1 MIYSRHPCYNALVR
15 FLLALLLLAAFLNA
29 LAWIILIPVWQYP
42 DEQAHFAQVQYIAE
56 IGGTPK
62 DNRSFDTS
70 LEVSI
75 SEKILGT
82 ERDEAGNNKFTYHP
96 EYKLSYQDSL
106 YGLQEVE
113 IASLPKSARSEMVK
127 NEATLNPPLYYFLSA
142 QVYKIF
148 SAGNLFTRV
157 YAVRLLSGIFLLL
170 TIFLAFKIGR
180 LIFQDK
186 QSFSTNNRI
195 LPPVLAA
202 LIAFK
207 PMLVF
212 SSTGVLPDSL
222 IIFLFTSFIYF
233 SLMIIKVGF
242 RLKESV
248 LILAII
254 ILGAATRQHFLITLF
269 ILPIIIVYRIIIDKK
284 QKFKI
289 LSLLVSFAVLLF
301 IASYFV
307 PALDFIHRLDY
318 PESSRKIPGNP
329 LANLTYLE
337 HLNWTIRHS
346 VTEVLPWFW
355 GVYKWLSLTLPPV
368 VYQII
373 NRLLPFAAIGV
384 IFKIIEIVKTKNLKK
399 EFWFFFLI
407 LVSVIYFMAITTF
420 DYFYRRNNG
429 FSFGIQGRY
438 FFPPI
443 VVQMALL
450 LIGFW
455 QLFKIVFKKY
465 ARYALVVLAILI
477 IIFNDIS
484 LAFVAASYYDTSN
497 LSILITQVSQYKPQ
511 ILKGNILYF
520 FLTMPI
526 IFQAI
531 FLFSLGKYT
540 LRESK

>member
-1 MIYSRHPCYNALVR
+1 MARLVI
-15 FLLALLLLAAFLNA
+15 LLLLTAFLNA
-29 LAWIILIPVWQYP
+29 LAWIILIPIWQYP

-56 IGGTPK
+56 ISGIPVG
-62 DNRSFDTS
+62 NQSFDTS
-70 LEVSI
+70 YEVAL

-82 ERDEAGNNKFTYHP
+82 ERDEFGNNKFTYHP
-96 EYKLSYQDSL
+96 EYKLLYQDNL
-106 YGLQEVE
+106 YGPGEIE

-148 SAGNLFTRV
+148 SFGNLFTRV

-170 TIFLAFKIGR
+170 TIFLAFKTGQ
-180 LIFQDK
+180 LIFQ
-186 QSFSTNNRI
+186 NGI
-195 LPPVLAA
+195 LPIMLAT

-222 IIFLFTSFIYF
+222 TILLFTSFIYL
-233 SLMIIKVGF
+233 SLRIIKAGF
-242 RLKESV
+242 RPKENI

-269 ILPIIIVYRIIIDKK
+269 IFPFVIIWRLVLDQK
-284 QKFKI
+284 QRFKI
-289 LSLLVSFAVLLF
+289 LSLLFSFEILLF
-301 IASYFV
+301 ITSYFV

-329 LANLTYLE
+329 LASMTYLD
-337 HLNWTIRHS
+337 HFSWTIRHS
-346 VTEVLPWFW
+346 VAEVWPWFW

-368 VYQII
+368 AYQII
-373 NRLLPFAAIGV
+373 NRLIPFAVIGV
-384 IFKIIEIVKTKNLKK
+384 ILKIVEIIKNKKQRK

-443 VVQMALL
+443 IAQMTLL
-450 LIGFW
+450 LVGFW
-455 QLFKIVFKKY
+455 QIFKIIFKKY
-465 ARYALVVLAILI
+465 AGYALVGLALLI
-477 IIFNDIS
+477 IIFNNIS

-497 LSILITQVSQYKPQ
+497 LSTLITQVSQYKPQ

-520 FLTMPI
+520 FLTLSI